1 MKRSLWLLLV
11 VVLLGVL
18 AACQP
23 ATPQVV
29 KETVVVTKEVEKVVT
44 QEVVVTKEVEKP
56 GKRTL
61 VIASR
66 LFSPPRE
73 QEFFINEILK
83 PWEEENNV
91 TVVFQI
97 IDDKTLL
104 ERAQVQQQTGHVTT
118 DLVIVFNAWMPT
130 WIEKGWV
137 EDLSDVVAQWGDRT
151 FMEAFNQDMVKDGKQ
166 YFLPMAADVY
176 LLLANN
182 KALDYLPEGAD
193 IDALTWEQYA
203 QWAVNI
209 AQGEGEGKLCVNGV
223 PGKFWIYQF
232 GGTALSYGA
241 GFPDANSPEA
251 MQAWKVWETIGK
263 GNGFVPTV
271 LNIDNCV
278 DPMQREETWLVVTHQ
293 ARVGQVYSAA
303 ETQFTIGPAPAGP
316 AGIGTIAG
324 ASGIAI
330 MKGSPNKDLAIK
342 LLEYLTRPE
351 TMVKIAKGTGGFIP
365 PVKEALDYL
374 GQDPTDEIIR
384 KALLVL
390 EKAVVSGVPAGD
402 YEDWGAVKKCFDD
415 ALADTLVAGLDMTQE
430 RADQVQAC
438 VDALKK

>member
-137 EDLSDVVAQWGDRT
+137 EDLSDVVAQWDDRT
-151 FMEAFNQDMVKDGKQ
+151 FMEAFNQDMVKDGK
-166 YFLPMAADVY
+166 
-176 LLLANN
+176 
-182 KALDYLPEGAD
+182 
-193 IDALTWEQYA
+193 
-203 QWAVNI
+203 
-209 AQGEGEGKLCVNGV
+209 
-223 PGKFWIYQF
+223 
-232 GGTALSYGA
+232 
-241 GFPDANSPEA
+241 
-251 MQAWKVWETIGK
+251 
-263 GNGFVPTV
+263 
-271 LNIDNCV
+271 
-278 DPMQREETWLVVTHQ
+278 
-293 ARVGQVYSAA
+293 
-303 ETQFTIGPAPAGP
+303 
-316 AGIGTIAG
+316 
-324 ASGIAI
+324 
-330 MKGSPNKDLAIK
+330 
-342 LLEYLTRPE
+342 
-351 TMVKIAKGTGGFIP
+351 
-365 PVKEALDYL
+365 
-374 GQDPTDEIIR
+374 
-384 KALLVL
+384 
-390 EKAVVSGVPAGD
+390 
-402 YEDWGAVKKCFDD
+402 
-415 ALADTLVAGLDMTQE
+415 
-430 RADQVQAC
+430 
-438 VDALKK
+438 

>member
-118 DLVIVFNAWMPT
+118 DLVIVFKA
-130 WIEKGWV
+130 GWK
-137 EDLSDVVAQWGDRT
+137 T
-151 FMEAFNQDMVKDGKQ
+151 
-166 YFLPMAADVY
+166 
-176 LLLANN
+176 
-182 KALDYLPEGAD
+182 
-193 IDALTWEQYA
+193 
-203 QWAVNI
+203 
-209 AQGEGEGKLCVNGV
+209 
-223 PGKFWIYQF
+223 
-232 GGTALSYGA
+232 
-241 GFPDANSPEA
+241 
-251 MQAWKVWETIGK
+251 
-263 GNGFVPTV
+263 
-271 LNIDNCV
+271 
-278 DPMQREETWLVVTHQ
+278 
-293 ARVGQVYSAA
+293 
-303 ETQFTIGPAPAGP
+303 
-316 AGIGTIAG
+316 
-324 ASGIAI
+324 
-330 MKGSPNKDLAIK
+330 
-342 LLEYLTRPE
+342 
-351 TMVKIAKGTGGFIP
+351 
-365 PVKEALDYL
+365 
-374 GQDPTDEIIR
+374 
-384 KALLVL
+384 
-390 EKAVVSGVPAGD
+390 
-402 YEDWGAVKKCFDD
+402 
-415 ALADTLVAGLDMTQE
+415 
-430 RADQVQAC
+430 
-438 VDALKK
+438 

>member
-1 MKRSLWLLLV
+1 MKRFGWLLLV
-11 VVLLGVL
+11 LGALAVLLV
-18 AACQP
+18 ACAP
-23 ATPQVV
+23 AEKVTP
-29 KETVVVTKEVEKVVT
+29 ETIVVTKEVEKVVT

-61 VIASR
+61 VITSA

-97 IDDKTLL
+97 LDNKTQA
-104 ERAQVQQQTGHVTT
+104 ERAQVQQSTGHITT
-118 DLVIVFNAWMPT
+118 DLVIIHSGHMAEWLQN
-130 WIEKGWV
+130 GWV
-137 EDLSDVVAQWGDRT
+137 EDLTDVVSQWQDRT
-151 FMEAFNQDMVKDGKQ
+151 FMPAFNAAMTMDGRQ
-166 YFLPMAADVY
+166 YFLPLSADVY

-182 KALDYLPEGAD
+182 KALPYLPEGAN
-193 IDALTWEQYA
+193 IDSLTWEQYA

-232 GGTALSYGA
+232 GGSALSYGG

-251 MQAWKVWETIGK
+251 MQAWKVWETVGK

-278 DPMQREETWLVVTHQ
+278 DPMQREEAWLVVTHQ
-293 ARVGQVYSAA
+293 ARVGQVYSTA
-303 ETQFTIGPAPAGP
+303 EAQFTVGPAPKGP

-324 ASGIAI
+324 AHGIGI
-330 MKGSPNKDLAIK
+330 MKGSPNKDLAIQF
-342 LLEYLTRPE
+342 LEYLTRPDI
-351 TMVKIAKGTGGFIP
+351 MVKINKGTGGFIP
-365 PVKEALDYL
+365 PVKEALNYL
-374 GQDPTDEIIR
+374 GEDPTDVIIS
-384 KALLVL
+384 KALTVL
-390 EKAVVSGVPAGD
+390 EQAVVSGVPASE
-402 YEDWGAVKKCFDD
+402 YQDWGAVKKCFDD
-415 ALADTLVAGLDMTQE
+415 ALADTLVLGQDFTQE